1 VPEESTRALYHWRP
15 EVGLLAGVENHRRKR
30 CRPKRRRHGDE
41 QPAHARDGERREEEI
56 QAAPEIQGALPPLVL
71 VAASMEDPASHLATS
86 RCVWR
91 TTLWSTTARATRWS
105 TTARA
110 TRWSTTAR
118 ATRCRC
124 RLPSL
129 LQAVLPVFRRED
141 APRVKPLTAPCCC
154 ADSPRGRRRI
164 STTPWR
170 RSGTRS

>member
-1 VPEESTRALYHWRP
+1 MVRGSQVRFQSTKSTLSVPPRPKRFLVCLKKP

-30 CRPKRRRHGDE
+30 CWPKRRRHGDE
-41 QPAHARDGERREEEI
+41 QPAHARGGERREEEI

-71 VAASMEDPASHLATS
+71 VAASMEDPASHLPAS

-91 TTLWSTTARATRWS
+91 T
-105 TTARA
+105 

-154 ADSPRGRRRI
+154 TDSPRGRRRI